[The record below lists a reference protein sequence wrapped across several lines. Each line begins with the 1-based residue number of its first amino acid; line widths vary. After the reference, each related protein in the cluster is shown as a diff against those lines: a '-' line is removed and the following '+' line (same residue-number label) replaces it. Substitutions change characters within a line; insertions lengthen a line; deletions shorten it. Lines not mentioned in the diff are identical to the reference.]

1 MRDRRTWLNGIMKYR
16 KGEVMKKL
24 KVRINKVKEE
34 RMQINIVKKWRGE
47 ESRVMRQRG
56 SQ

>member
-1 MRDRRTWLNGIMKYR
+1 MKYW

-24 KVRINKVKEE
+24 KVRINKVKKE
-34 RMQINIVKKWRGE
+34 RMQINIVKKWRVE